1 MPRIRIIYVTAQRA
15 QSTKIRNF
23 ALSSNVADFGRSLHM
38 FLNEYCSH
46 LLAQFR
52 LCVFDI
58 RYIFF
63 LFVYTAHRFLSLLQ
77 GLLLTDTHLRGSTPL
92 KIVNC
97 WKYQM
102 TFVNTITP
110 LT

>member
-23 ALSSNVADFGRSLHM
+23 ALSSKVADFGRSLHM

-58 RYIFF
+58 RYFF
-63 LFVYTAHRFLSLLQ
+63 SFCLYGSQIPFITVRITAYRHSSQGKYTIKNCQLLEISN
-77 GLLLTDTHLRGSTPL
+77 DF
-92 KIVNC
+92 C
-97 WKYQM
+97 
-102 TFVNTITP
+102 
-110 LT
+110 